1 MVGYVVFDMLG
12 TQKELDMRKYIID
25 GFRQT
30 RFIVAADTNVYM
42 SYSFGQSSFYTR
54 QTCMV
59 R

>member
-1 MVGYVVFDMLG
+1 MVGYVVFDMFG
-12 TQKELDMRKYIID
+12 TQKALDIWKYIID
-25 GFRQT
+25 GFGQT

-42 SYSFGQSSFYTR
+42 FYSFEQSSFYTR